1 MTDEKDF
8 DFTRYFELKKQL
20 EEASR
25 LYYKDGVSPMSD
37 QDFDFG
43 LKEMEAL
50 EKKYPELGGENSLT
64 KRVGNDLVNDFA
76 KVSHAVPMLSIANVY
91 SKEEMAEFVRAAEDG
106 LAELDEKR
114 ETRDE
119 RGGVLDE
126 RRETRDERGGVLD
139 DKCVG
144 RESHANS
151 FAHDRDQHLV
161 LEPQRGEST
170 KTRVYSEDSG
180 AAREEKGDV
189 PRASNLEPRAS
200 NLEPRASKWIC
211 EKKID
216 GVSLSIVYENGRL
229 KQAATRGDGAQGD
242 DVTLNA
248 LTIADIPE
256 YFDAKKLKIAPSEIP
271 QGSFEVR
278 GEVYMEREAFERLN
292 ERFILEGKKTFQN
305 CRNTVSGSLK
315 LKSVSECKTR
325 PMRFFAYH
333 IPQSKNK
340 THEENLKQLQRLGF
354 NTNAYWK
361 ADTVE
366 EIMKISEE
374 IGASRDSLPFDID
387 GMVVK
392 LNNLEHQRALG
403 STSKSP
409 RWAIAYKFKA
419 ERAYTPLLSVE
430 FQVGRTG
437 AVTPVANLSPVRL
450 AGTTVKR
457 ATLHNF
463 DEVARLDLHFGD
475 TVGVEKGGE
484 IIPKITDVKKE
495 LRPSGAL
502 PVTAPAVCPV
512 CGEPLTHIDDEVI
525 LRCEN
530 LHCKAQVQCLFEHF
544 VSREAM
550 NIENLGPSLIAS
562 LLETGKIKR
571 IPDLYRLTLDDLLS
585 QERMAQKSAQN
596 VFDAIEAS
604 KERSLEHLLHG
615 LGIRFVGRTSARNL
629 AKHFR
634 TLEKIRTATI
644 GELQNVTDV
653 GERIGQSVYNFFH
666 TEIYTNEVDELIE
679 LGCPTE
685 FKGVVKT
692 LFAGQTAVITGTLPN
707 MDRDEA
713 RKIIEENGGKVSGSV
728 SKKTSWVLA
737 GEAAGSKLT
746 KANELGIPVH
756 DEAWLMS
763 QIAEGDSETDDSAE
777 IPAETATEI
786 DNSKENVALERAS
799 AKPRKDEQ
807 TSLF

>member
-1 MTDEKDF
+1 MRKTCYIKAMTEQKDF

-25 LYYKDGVSPMSD
+25 LYYKEGVSPMSD

-50 EKKYPELGGENSLT
+50 EAKYPELRGQGSLT
-64 KRVGNDLVNDFA
+64 QRVGSDLTNDFA
-76 KVSHAVPMLSIANVY
+76 KVAHAVPMLSIANVY
-91 SKEEMAEFVRAAEDG
+91 SAEEMAEFVRAAEDG
-106 LAELDEKR
+106 IAD
-114 ETRDE
+114 
-119 RGGVLDE
+119 LDE
-126 RRETRDERGGVLD
+126 RRKTKDERGENNP
-139 DKCVG
+139 
-144 RESHANS
+144 ESLS
-151 FAHDRDQHLV
+151 SIV
-161 LEPQRGEST
+161 YQRSDLSS
-170 KTRVYSEDSG
+170 K
-180 AAREEKGDV
+180 
-189 PRASNLEPRAS
+189 
-200 NLEPRASKWIC
+200 KWIC
-211 EKKID
+211 ERKID

-256 YFDAKKLKIAPSEIP
+256 YFDAKKLKIDPSEIP
-271 QGSFEVR
+271 QGTFEVR

-292 ERFILEGKKTFQN
+292 EQFILEGKKIFQN
-305 CRNTVSGSLK
+305 PRNTVSGSLK
-315 LKSVSECKTR
+315 LKSVAECKTR

-333 IPQSKNK
+333 IPQSNNK
-340 THEENLKQLQRLGF
+340 THEENLLQLKRLGF
-354 NTNAYWK
+354 HTNDYWT
-361 ADTVE
+361 ADTTD
-366 EIMKISEE
+366 EIMKISEQ
-374 IGASRDSLPFDID
+374 IGASRDSLPFEID

-392 LNNLEHQRALG
+392 LNDLAMQRALG
-403 STSKSP
+403 TTSKSP

-437 AVTPVANLSPVRL
+437 AVTPVANLAPVRL

-463 DEVARLDLHFGD
+463 DEVSRLDLHYGD

-495 LRPSGAL
+495 LRPAGAS
-502 PVTAPAVCPV
+502 PVVAPEKCPV
-512 CGEPLTHIDDEVI
+512 CGEPLTHVDGEVI

-530 LHCKAQVQCLFEHF
+530 MHCAAQVQCLFEHF

-550 NIENLGPSLIAS
+550 NIENLGPALIAS
-562 LLETGKIKR
+562 LIATGKIKR
-571 IPDLYRLTLDDLLS
+571 IPDLYRLTIEDLES
-585 QERMAQKSAQN
+585 QERMAKKSAKN
-596 VFDAIEAS
+596 VYDAIAAS
-604 KERSLEHLLHG
+604 KERSLENLLHG

-634 TLEKIRTATI
+634 TLEKIRTATV
-644 GELQNVTDV
+644 EDLQNVTDV
-653 GERIGQSVYNFFH
+653 GERIGKSVYDFFH
-666 TEIYTNEVDELIE
+666 TPLYTNEIDELVA

-692 LFAGQTAVITGTLPN
+692 LFQGQTAVITGTLPS

-713 RKIIEENGGKVSGSV
+713 RKLIEENGGKVSSSV

-756 DEAWLMS
+756 DEAWLLA
-763 QIAEGDSETDDSAE
+763 QIAAADSDAGNEK
-777 IPAETATEI
+777 PAALPAS
-786 DNSKENVALERAS
+786 DNSGISGNKAGDANGQL
-799 AKPRKDEQ
+799 
-807 TSLF
+807 SLF

>member
-1 MTDEKDF
+1 MTEQKDF

-25 LYYKDGVSPMSD
+25 LYYKEGVSPMSD

-50 EKKYPELGGENSLT
+50 EAKYPELRGKDSLT
-64 KRVGNDLVNDFA
+64 QRVGSDLTNDFA

-91 SKEEMAEFVRAAEDG
+91 SAEEMAEFVRAAEDG
-106 LAELDEKR
+106 IASLDSAPQDDAGGKKR
-114 ETRDE
+114 AKWMCE
-119 RGGVLDE
+119 R
-126 RRETRDERGGVLD
+126 
-139 DKCVG
+139 
-144 RESHANS
+144 
-151 FAHDRDQHLV
+151 
-161 LEPQRGEST
+161 
-170 KTRVYSEDSG
+170 
-180 AAREEKGDV
+180 
-189 PRASNLEPRAS
+189 
-200 NLEPRASKWIC
+200 
-211 EKKID
+211 KID

-256 YFDAKKLKIAPSEIP
+256 YFDAKKLKIDPSEIP
-271 QGSFEVR
+271 QGTFEVR

-292 ERFILEGKKTFQN
+292 EQFILEGKKIFQN
-305 CRNTVSGSLK
+305 PRNTVSGSLK
-315 LKSVSECKTR
+315 LKSVAECKTR

-333 IPQSKNK
+333 IPQSNNK
-340 THEENLKQLQRLGF
+340 THEENLLQLKKLGF
-354 NTNAYWK
+354 HTNDYWT
-361 ADTVE
+361 ADTTD
-366 EIMKISEE
+366 EIMKISEQ
-374 IGASRDSLPFDID
+374 IGASRDSLPFEID

-392 LNNLEHQRALG
+392 LNDLAMQRALG
-403 STSKSP
+403 TTSKSP

-437 AVTPVANLSPVRL
+437 AVTPVANLAPVRL

-463 DEVARLDLHFGD
+463 DEVSRLDLHYGD

-495 LRPSGAL
+495 LRPAGAS
-502 PVTAPAVCPV
+502 PVIAPEKCPV
-512 CGEPLTHIDDEVI
+512 CGEPLTHVDGEVI

-530 LHCKAQVQCLFEHF
+530 MHCAAQVQCLFEHF

-550 NIENLGPSLIAS
+550 NIENLGPALIAS
-562 LLETGKIKR
+562 LIATGKIKR
-571 IPDLYRLTLDDLLS
+571 IPDLYRLTLEDLES
-585 QERMAQKSAQN
+585 QERMAKKSAKN
-596 VFDAIEAS
+596 VYDAIAAS
-604 KERSLEHLLHG
+604 KERSLENLLHG

-634 TLEKIRTATI
+634 TLEKIRTATV
-644 GELQNVTDV
+644 EDLQNVTDV
-653 GERIGQSVYNFFH
+653 GERIGKSVYDFFH
-666 TEIYTNEVDELIE
+666 TPLYTNEIDELVA

-692 LFAGQTAVITGTLPN
+692 LFQGQTAVITGTLPS

-713 RKIIEENGGKVSGSV
+713 RKLIEENGGKVSGSV

-737 GEAAGSKLT
+737 GDAAGSKLT

-756 DEAWLMS
+756 DEAWLLA
-763 QIAEGDSETDDSAE
+763 QIAAADSDAGNEK
-777 IPAETATEI
+777 PAAFPAS
-786 DNSKENVALERAS
+786 DNSGISGNKAGDANGQL
-799 AKPRKDEQ
+799 
-807 TSLF
+807 SLF

>member
-1 MTDEKDF
+1 MDSQKDI
-8 DFTRYFELKKQL
+8 DRTRYFELKKQL

-50 EKKYPELGGENSLT
+50 EAKYPELRGKGSLT
-64 KRVGNDLVNDFA
+64 QKVGSDLTNDFA
-76 KVSHAVPMLSIANVY
+76 KVAHAVPMLSIANVY
-91 SKEEMAEFVRAAEDG
+91 SEEEMREFVNAAEEG
-106 LAELDEKR
+106 LA
-114 ETRDE
+114 
-119 RGGVLDE
+119 G
-126 RRETRDERGGVLD
+126 
-139 DKCVG
+139 
-144 RESHANS
+144 
-151 FAHDRDQHLV
+151 
-161 LEPQRGEST
+161 LEPSASLASADSAGSSNGSVNYAQNDKSTSKGAES
-170 KTRVYSEDSG
+170 D
-180 AAREEKGDV
+180 
-189 PRASNLEPRAS
+189 RAHTSKRSDLKPH
-200 NLEPRASKWIC
+200 KWIC
-211 EKKID
+211 ERKID
-216 GVSLSIVYENGRL
+216 GVSLSVVYENGRL
-229 KQAATRGDGAQGD
+229 KQAATRGDGFQGD

-256 YFDAKKLKIAPSEIP
+256 YFDAKKLKIDPSEIP
-271 QGSFEVR
+271 QGTFEVR

-292 ERFILEGKKTFQN
+292 EQFILENKKTFQN

-315 LKSVSECKTR
+315 LKSVAECKTR

-333 IPQSKNK
+333 IPQSNNA
-340 THEENLKQLQRLGF
+340 THEENLKQLKRLGF
-354 NTNAYWK
+354 HTNDYWT
-361 ADTVE
+361 ADTVD
-366 EIMKISEE
+366 EIMAISEK

-392 LNNLEHQRALG
+392 LNDLAMQRELG
-403 STSKSP
+403 TTSKSP

-437 AVTPVANLSPVRL
+437 AVTPVANLAPVRL

-484 IIPKITDVKKE
+484 IIPKITDVKRE
-495 LRPSGAL
+495 LRPAGAS
-502 PVTAPAVCPV
+502 PVTAPEKCPV
-512 CGEPLTHIDDEVI
+512 CGEPLTHIDGEVV

-530 LHCKAQVQCLFEHF
+530 MHCQAQVQCLFEHF

-550 NIENLGPSLIAS
+550 NIENLGPALIAS
-562 LLETGKIKR
+562 LLATGKIKR
-571 IPDLYRLTLDDLLS
+571 IPDLYRLTLEDLES
-585 QERMAQKSAQN
+585 QERMAKKSAKNVFEAIQASKQKS
-596 VFDAIEAS
+596 
-604 KERSLEHLLHG
+604 LENLLHG

-634 TLEKIRTATI
+634 TLEKIRTATV
-644 GELQNVTDV
+644 EDLQNVTDV
-653 GERIGQSVYNFFH
+653 GERIGKSVYDFFH
-666 TEIYTNEVDELIE
+666 TPLYTNEIDELVS
-679 LGCPTE
+679 LGLPTE
-685 FKGVVKT
+685 FKGVIKT
-692 LFAGQTAVITGTLPN
+692 LFQGQTAVITGTLPN

-713 RKIIEENGGKVSGSV
+713 RKLIEENGGKVSGSV

-756 DEAWLMS
+756 DEAWLVS
-763 QIAEGDSETDDSAE
+763 QIANADANPDENANDDANNRPRNESGVADGE
-777 IPAETATEI
+777 KSGAT
-786 DNSKENVALERAS
+786 SKEDQL
-799 AKPRKDEQ
+799 
-807 TSLF
+807 SLNL

>member
-1 MTDEKDF
+1 MSEQKDI
-8 DFTRYFELKKQL
+8 DRTRYFELKKQL

-50 EKKYPELGGENSLT
+50 EAKYPELRGKGSLT
-64 KRVGNDLVNDFA
+64 QKVGSDLTNDFA

-91 SKEEMAEFVRAAEDG
+91 SEEEMREFVKAAEEGIASLETSLDPSRIRAQDDEKG
-106 LAELDEKR
+106 RAQGDEKR
-114 ETRDE
+114 AT
-119 RGGVLDE
+119 
-126 RRETRDERGGVLD
+126 
-139 DKCVG
+139 
-144 RESHANS
+144 
-151 FAHDRDQHLV
+151 
-161 LEPQRGEST
+161 
-170 KTRVYSEDSG
+170 
-180 AAREEKGDV
+180 
-189 PRASNLEPRAS
+189 
-200 NLEPRASKWIC
+200 WIC
-211 EKKID
+211 ERKID
-216 GVSLSIVYENGRL
+216 GVSLSVVYENGRL

-256 YFDAKKLKIAPSEIP
+256 YFDAKKLKIDPSEIP
-271 QGSFEVR
+271 QGTFEVR

-292 ERFILEGKKTFQN
+292 EQFILENKKTFQN

-315 LKSVSECKTR
+315 LKSVAECKTR

-333 IPQSKNK
+333 IPQSNNK
-340 THEENLKQLQRLGF
+340 THEENLKQLKRLGF
-354 NTNAYWK
+354 HTNDYWT
-361 ADTVE
+361 ADTVD
-366 EIMKISEE
+366 EIMAISEK

-392 LNNLEHQRALG
+392 LNDLQQQRELG

-437 AVTPVANLSPVRL
+437 AVTPVANLAPVRL

-463 DEVARLDLHFGD
+463 DEVARLDLHYGD

-484 IIPKITDVKKE
+484 IIPKITDVKRE
-495 LRPSGAL
+495 LRPAGAS
-502 PVTAPAVCPV
+502 PVVAPEKCPV
-512 CGEPLTHIDDEVI
+512 CGEPLTHIDGEVI

-530 LHCKAQVQCLFEHF
+530 MHCQAQVQCLFEHF

-550 NIENLGPSLIAS
+550 NIENLGPALIAS
-562 LLETGKIKR
+562 LLATGKIKR
-571 IPDLYRLTLDDLLS
+571 IPDLYRLTLEDLES
-585 QERMAQKSAQN
+585 QERMAKKSAKN
-596 VFDAIEAS
+596 VFDAIQAS
-604 KERSLEHLLHG
+604 KQKSLENLLHG
-615 LGIRFVGRTSARNL
+615 LGIRFVGRTSARNI

-634 TLEKIRTATI
+634 TLEKIRTATVE
-644 GELQNVTDV
+644 ELQNVTDV
-653 GERIGQSVYNFFH
+653 GERIGKSVYEFFH
-666 TEIYTNEVDELIE
+666 TPLYTNEIDELVA
-679 LGCPTE
+679 LGLPTE

-692 LFAGQTAVITGTLPN
+692 LFQGQTAVITGTLPN

-713 RKIIEENGGKVSGSV
+713 RKLIEENGGKVSGSV

-756 DEAWLMS
+756 DEAWLMA
-763 QIAEGDSETDDSAE
+763 QIANADESGDDSDENGAPANE
-777 IPAETATEI
+777 ASHATKPAE
-786 DNSKENVALERAS
+786 DQMSLE
-799 AKPRKDEQ
+799 
-807 TSLF
+807 L

>member
-1 MTDEKDF
+1 MRKTCYIKAMTEQKDF

-25 LYYKDGVSPMSD
+25 LYYKEGVSPMSD

-50 EKKYPELGGENSLT
+50 EAKYPELRGQGSLT
-64 KRVGNDLVNDFA
+64 QRVGSDLTNDFA
-76 KVSHAVPMLSIANVY
+76 KVAHAVPMLSIANVY
-91 SKEEMAEFVRAAEDG
+91 SAEEMAEFVRAAEDG
-106 LAELDEKR
+106 IASLDSAPQDDAGGKKR
-114 ETRDE
+114 
-119 RGGVLDE
+119 
-126 RRETRDERGGVLD
+126 
-139 DKCVG
+139 
-144 RESHANS
+144 A
-151 FAHDRDQHLV
+151 
-161 LEPQRGEST
+161 
-170 KTRVYSEDSG
+170 
-180 AAREEKGDV
+180 
-189 PRASNLEPRAS
+189 
-200 NLEPRASKWIC
+200 KWIC
-211 EKKID
+211 ERKID

-256 YFDAKKLKIAPSEIP
+256 YFDAKKLKIDPSEIP
-271 QGSFEVR
+271 QGTFEVR

-292 ERFILEGKKTFQN
+292 EQFILEGKKIFQN
-305 CRNTVSGSLK
+305 PRNTVSGSLK
-315 LKSVSECKTR
+315 LKSVAECKTR

-333 IPQSKNK
+333 IPQSNNK
-340 THEENLKQLQRLGF
+340 THEENLLQLKRLGF
-354 NTNAYWK
+354 HTNDYWT
-361 ADTVE
+361 ADTTD
-366 EIMKISEE
+366 EIMKISEQ
-374 IGASRDSLPFDID
+374 IGASRDSLPFEID

-392 LNNLEHQRALG
+392 LNDLAMQRALG
-403 STSKSP
+403 TTSKSP

-437 AVTPVANLSPVRL
+437 AVTPVANLAPVRL

-463 DEVARLDLHFGD
+463 DEVSRLDLHYGD

-495 LRPSGAL
+495 LRPAGAS
-502 PVTAPAVCPV
+502 PVVAPEKCPV
-512 CGEPLTHIDDEVI
+512 CGEPLTHVDGEVI

-530 LHCKAQVQCLFEHF
+530 MHCAAQVQCLFEHF

-550 NIENLGPSLIAS
+550 NIENLGPALIAS
-562 LLETGKIKR
+562 LIATGKIKR
-571 IPDLYRLTLDDLLS
+571 IPDLYRLTIEDLES
-585 QERMAQKSAQN
+585 QERMAKKSAKN
-596 VFDAIEAS
+596 VFDAIAAS
-604 KERSLEHLLHG
+604 KERSLENLLHG

-634 TLEKIRTATI
+634 TLEKIRTATV
-644 GELQNVTDV
+644 EDLQNVTDV
-653 GERIGQSVYNFFH
+653 GERIGKSVYDFFH
-666 TEIYTNEVDELIE
+666 TPLYTNEIDELVA

-692 LFAGQTAVITGTLPN
+692 LFQGQTAVITGTLPS

-713 RKIIEENGGKVSGSV
+713 RKLIEENGGKVSGSV

-756 DEAWLMS
+756 DEAWLLA
-763 QIAEGDSETDDSAE
+763 QIAAADSDAGNEGNPAASPAIDSSGISGNKAGDA
-777 IPAETATEI
+777 
-786 DNSKENVALERAS
+786 NGQL
-799 AKPRKDEQ
+799 
-807 TSLF
+807 SLF

>member
-1 MTDEKDF
+1 MDQKDI
-8 DFTRYFELKKQL
+8 DRTRYFELKKQL

-50 EKKYPELGGENSLT
+50 EAKYPELRGKDSLT
-64 KRVGNDLVNDFA
+64 QRVGSDLTNDFA
-76 KVSHAVPMLSIANVY
+76 KVAHAVPMLSIANVY
-91 SKEEMAEFVRAAEDG
+91 SAEEMAEFVKAAEDG
-106 LAELDEKR
+106 IAALDESTEPK
-114 ETRDE
+114 DE
-119 RGGVLDE
+119 R
-126 RRETRDERGGVLD
+126 
-139 DKCVG
+139 
-144 RESHANS
+144 ES
-151 FAHDRDQHLV
+151 
-161 LEPQRGEST
+161 
-170 KTRVYSEDSG
+170 K
-180 AAREEKGDV
+180 
-189 PRASNLEPRAS
+189 
-200 NLEPRASKWIC
+200 KWIC
-211 EKKID
+211 ERKID

-229 KQAATRGDGAQGD
+229 KQAATRGDGVQGD

-256 YFDAKKLKIAPSEIP
+256 TLDAKKLKIDPSEIP
-271 QGSFEVR
+271 QGIFEVR

-292 ERFILEGKKTFQN
+292 EQFILEGKKIFQN
-305 CRNTVSGSLK
+305 PRNTVSGSLK
-315 LKSVSECKTR
+315 LKSVAECKTR

-333 IPQSKNK
+333 IPQSNNK
-340 THEENLKQLQRLGF
+340 THEENLLQLKKLGF
-354 NTNAYWK
+354 HTNDFWK
-361 ADTVE
+361 ADSVD
-366 EIMKISEE
+366 EIMKISED
-374 IGASRDSLPFDID
+374 IGASRDSLPFEID

-392 LNNLEHQRALG
+392 LNDLAMQRALG
-403 STSKSP
+403 TTSKSP

-437 AVTPVANLSPVRL
+437 AVTPVANLAPVRL

-495 LRPSGAL
+495 LRPAGAL
-502 PVTAPAVCPV
+502 PVTAPANCPE
-512 CGEPLTHIDDEVI
+512 CGEPLTHVDGEVI

-530 LHCKAQVQCLFEHF
+530 MHCQAQVQCLFEHF

-550 NIENLGPSLIAS
+550 NIENLGPALIAS
-562 LLETGKIKR
+562 LIATGKIKR
-571 IPDLYRLTLDDLLS
+571 IPDLYRLTVEDLES
-585 QERMAQKSAQN
+585 QERMAKKSAKNVYDAIQKS
-596 VFDAIEAS
+596 
-604 KERSLEHLLHG
+604 KEKSLENLLHG

-634 TLEKIRTATI
+634 TLEAIRTATV
-644 GELQNVTDV
+644 EDLQNVNDV
-653 GERIGQSVYNFFH
+653 GERIGKSVYDFFH
-666 TEIYTNEVDELIE
+666 TERYTSEVDELIA

-692 LFAGQTAVITGTLPN
+692 LFQGQTAVITGTLPT
-707 MDRDEA
+707 MEREEA
-713 RKIIEENGGKVSGSV
+713 RKLIEENGGKVSGSV

-737 GEAAGSKLT
+737 GETAGSKLT

-756 DEAWLMS
+756 DEAWLLE
-763 QIAEGDSETDDSAE
+763 QIANAGESGVEASSE
-777 IPAETATEI
+777 ATEPQEK
-786 DNSKENVALERAS
+786 SAGQS
-799 AKPRKDEQ
+799 AKPKEENGQ
-807 TSLF
+807 LSLF

>member
-1 MTDEKDF
+1 MDSQKDI
-8 DFTRYFELKKQL
+8 DRTRYFELKKQL

-50 EKKYPELGGENSLT
+50 EAKYPELSGKGSLT
-64 KRVGNDLVNDFA
+64 QKVGSDLTNDFA
-76 KVSHAVPMLSIANVY
+76 KVAHAVPMLSIANVY
-91 SKEEMAEFVRAAEDG
+91 SEEEMREFVNAAENALSEIQNVTPHSVAG
-106 LAELDEKR
+106 PVESEKPIPAQGR
-114 ETRDE
+114 
-119 RGGVLDE
+119 
-126 RRETRDERGGVLD
+126 D
-139 DKCVG
+139 DK
-144 RESHANS
+144 RDRAQSH
-151 FAHDRDQHLV
+151 
-161 LEPQRGEST
+161 
-170 KTRVYSEDSG
+170 
-180 AAREEKGDV
+180 
-189 PRASNLEPRAS
+189 
-200 NLEPRASKWIC
+200 KWIC
-211 EKKID
+211 ERKID

-229 KQAATRGDGAQGD
+229 KQAATRGDGSQGD

-256 YFDAKKLKIAPSEIP
+256 YFDAKKLKIDPSEIP
-271 QGSFEVR
+271 QGTFEVR

-292 ERFILEGKKTFQN
+292 EQFILENKKTFQN

-315 LKSVSECKTR
+315 LKSVAECKTR

-333 IPQSKNK
+333 IPQSNNA
-340 THEENLKQLQRLGF
+340 THEENLKQLKRLGF
-354 NTNAYWK
+354 HTNDYWT
-361 ADTVE
+361 ADTVD
-366 EIMKISEE
+366 EIMAISEK

-392 LNNLEHQRALG
+392 LNDLAMQRELG
-403 STSKSP
+403 TTSKSP

-437 AVTPVANLSPVRL
+437 AVTPVANLAPVRL

-484 IIPKITDVKKE
+484 IIPKITDVKRE
-495 LRPSGAL
+495 LRPAGAS
-502 PVTAPAVCPV
+502 PVTAPEKCPV
-512 CGEPLTHIDDEVI
+512 CGEPLTHIDGEVV

-530 LHCKAQVQCLFEHF
+530 MHCQAQVQCLFEHF

-550 NIENLGPSLIAS
+550 NIENLGPALIAS
-562 LLETGKIKR
+562 LLATGKIKR
-571 IPDLYRLTLDDLLS
+571 IPDLYRLTLEDLES
-585 QERMAQKSAQN
+585 QERMAKKSAKNVFEAIQASKQKS
-596 VFDAIEAS
+596 
-604 KERSLEHLLHG
+604 LENLLHG

-634 TLEKIRTATI
+634 TLEKIRTATV
-644 GELQNVTDV
+644 EDLQNVTDV
-653 GERIGQSVYNFFH
+653 GERIGKSVYDFFH
-666 TEIYTNEVDELIE
+666 TPLYTNEIDELVS
-679 LGCPTE
+679 LGLPTE

-692 LFAGQTAVITGTLPN
+692 LFQGQTAVITGTLPN

-713 RKIIEENGGKVSGSV
+713 RKLIEENGGKVSGSV

-756 DEAWLMS
+756 DEAWLVS
-763 QIAEGDSETDDSAE
+763 QIANADANPDENANDDANSRPRNESGVTDGE
-777 IPAETATEI
+777 KPGAT
-786 DNSKENVALERAS
+786 SKEDQL
-799 AKPRKDEQ
+799 
-807 TSLF
+807 SLSL

>member
-1 MTDEKDF
+1 MDQKEIDL
-8 DFTRYFELKKQL
+8 TRYFELKKQL

-25 LYYKDGVSPMSD
+25 LYYKDGYSPMSD

-43 LKEMEAL
+43 LKEMETL
-50 EKKYPELGGENSLT
+50 EAKYPELRGQGSLT
-64 KRVGNDLVNDFA
+64 QRVGSDLTNDFA
-76 KVSHAVPMLSIANVY
+76 KVAHAVPMLSIANVY
-91 SKEEMAEFVRAAEDG
+91 SAEEMAEFVRAAEEG
-106 LAELDEKR
+106 I
-114 ETRDE
+114 
-119 RGGVLDE
+119 
-126 RRETRDERGGVLD
+126 
-139 DKCVG
+139 
-144 RESHANS
+144 AN
-151 FAHDRDQHLV
+151 L
-161 LEPQRGEST
+161 G
-170 KTRVYSEDSG
+170 DSNRTTSG
-180 AAREEKGDV
+180 H
-189 PRASNLEPRAS
+189 
-200 NLEPRASKWIC
+200 KWIC
-211 EKKID
+211 ERKID

-256 YFDAKKLKIAPSEIP
+256 ILDAKKLKIDPSEIP
-271 QGSFEVR
+271 QGTFEVR

-292 ERFILEGKKTFQN
+292 EQFILEGKKIFQN
-305 CRNTVSGSLK
+305 PRNTVSGSLK
-315 LKSVSECKTR
+315 LKSVAECKTR

-333 IPQSKNK
+333 IPQSGNA
-340 THEENLKQLQRLGF
+340 THEENLQQLKKLGF
-354 NTNAYWK
+354 HTNDFWK
-361 ADTVE
+361 ADTVD
-366 EIMKISEE
+366 EIMKISEQ
-374 IGASRDSLPFDID
+374 IGASRDSLPFEID

-392 LNNLEHQRALG
+392 LNDLSMQRALG
-403 STSKSP
+403 TTSKSP

-437 AVTPVANLSPVRL
+437 AVTPVANLAPVRL

-495 LRPSGAL
+495 LRPVGAL
-502 PVTAPAVCPV
+502 PVTAPTNCPE
-512 CGEPLTHIDDEVI
+512 CGEPLTHVDGEVV

-530 LHCKAQVQCLFEHF
+530 MHCQAQVQCLFEHF

-550 NIENLGPSLIAS
+550 NIENLGPALIAS
-562 LLETGKIKR
+562 LIATGKIKR
-571 IPDLYRLTLDDLLS
+571 IPDLYRLTIEDLES
-585 QERMAQKSAQN
+585 QERMAKKSAKN
-596 VFDAIEAS
+596 VYDAIAAS
-604 KERSLEHLLHG
+604 KERSLENLLHG

-634 TLEKIRTATI
+634 TLEKIRTATV
-644 GELQNVTDV
+644 EDLQNVNDV
-653 GERIGQSVYNFFH
+653 GERIGKSVYDFFH
-666 TEIYTNEVDELIE
+666 TERYTQEIDELIE

-692 LFAGQTAVITGTLPN
+692 LFQGQTAVITGTLPN
-707 MDRDEA
+707 MEREEA
-713 RKIIEENGGKVSGSV
+713 RKLIEENGGKVSGSV

-756 DEAWLMS
+756 DEAWLME
-763 QIAEGDSETDDSAE
+763 QIANAGESEKE
-777 IPAETATEI
+777 IPASAGMTAT
-786 DNSKENVALERAS
+786 DAGATSKEATAPKNADAS
-799 AKPRKDEQ
+799 GQ
-807 TSLF
+807 LSLF

>member
-1 MTDEKDF
+1 MSDSKEF
-8 DFTRYFELKKQL
+8 DRTRYFELKKQL

-25 LYYKDGVSPMSD
+25 LYYKDGISPMSD

-50 EKKYPELGGENSLT
+50 EKKYPELGGSNSLT
-64 KRVGNDLVNDFA
+64 RNVGSDLTNDFA
-76 KVSHAVPMLSIANVY
+76 KITHAVPMLSISNVY
-91 SKEEMAEFVRAAEDG
+91 SAEEMQEFVDAAEKG
-106 LAELDEKR
+106 LEEIMPD
-114 ETRDE
+114 T
-119 RGGVLDE
+119 
-126 RRETRDERGGVLD
+126 
-139 DKCVG
+139 
-144 RESHANS
+144 S
-151 FAHDRDQHLV
+151 FPKDVEGNA
-161 LEPQRGEST
+161 
-170 KTRVYSEDSG
+170 
-180 AAREEKGDV
+180 AAR
-189 PRASNLEPRAS
+189 
-200 NLEPRASKWIC
+200 WIC
-211 EKKID
+211 ERKID

-229 KQAATRGDGAQGD
+229 KQAVTRGDGAQGD

-248 LTIADIPE
+248 LTIKDIPE
-256 YFDAKKLKIAPSEIP
+256 YFDAKKLKLDPSQIP
-271 QGSFEVR
+271 QGTFEVR

-292 ERFILEGKKTFQN
+292 EQFILEGKKIFQN

-315 LKSVSECKTR
+315 LKSVNECKTR

-333 IPQSKNK
+333 IPQSNNT
-340 THEENLKQLQRLGF
+340 THQQNLEQLKKLGF
-354 NTNAYWK
+354 NTNEFWTAN
-361 ADTVE
+361 TVD
-366 EIMKISEE
+366 EIMKISEN
-374 IGASRDSLPFDID
+374 IGGNRDNLPFDID

-392 LNNLEHQRALG
+392 LNNLEQQRALG

-437 AVTPVANLSPVRL
+437 AVTPVANLAPVRL

-495 LRPSGAL
+495 LRPAGAV
-502 PVTAPAVCPV
+502 PVTAPECCPE
-512 CGEPLTHIDDEVI
+512 CGTPLTHVDGEVI

-562 LLETGKIKR
+562 LIATSKVKR
-571 IPDLYRLTLDDLLS
+571 IPDLYRLTQEDLES
-585 QERMAQKSAQN
+585 QERMAKKSAKN
-596 VFDAIEAS
+596 VFDAIQAS
-604 KERSLEHLLHG
+604 KERSLENLLHG
-615 LGIRFVGRTSARNL
+615 LGIRFVGRTSARNM

-634 TLEKIRTATI
+634 TLEAIRTAPI
-644 GELQNVTDV
+644 EELLKVQDAGLVIAN
-653 GERIGQSVYNFFH
+653 SVYDFFH
-666 TEIYTNEVDELIE
+666 TEMYTKEIDELVE

-685 FKGVVKT
+685 FKGIVKT
-692 LFAGQTAVITGTLPN
+692 LFAGQTAVITGTLPS

-713 RKIIEENGGKVSGSV
+713 RKLIEENGGKVSGSV

-746 KANELGIPVH
+746 KANELGVPVH
-756 DEAWLMS
+756 DEAWLLQ
-763 QIAEGDSETDDSAE
+763 QIAESS
-777 IPAETATEI
+777 
-786 DNSKENVALERAS
+786 DNQEEPQPLNQVQQSSKEPVPQNPQQPVQQEL
-799 AKPRKDEQ
+799 P
-807 TSLF
+807 L

>member
-1 MTDEKDF
+1 MSEQKDI
-8 DFTRYFELKKQL
+8 DRTRYFELKKQL

-50 EKKYPELGGENSLT
+50 EAKYPELRGKGSLT
-64 KRVGNDLVNDFA
+64 QKVGSDLTNDFA

-91 SKEEMAEFVRAAEDG
+91 SEEEMREFVKAAEEGIASLETSLDPSRIRAQDDEKG
-106 LAELDEKR
+106 RAQDDEKGHAQGDEKR
-114 ETRDE
+114 AT
-119 RGGVLDE
+119 
-126 RRETRDERGGVLD
+126 
-139 DKCVG
+139 
-144 RESHANS
+144 
-151 FAHDRDQHLV
+151 
-161 LEPQRGEST
+161 
-170 KTRVYSEDSG
+170 
-180 AAREEKGDV
+180 
-189 PRASNLEPRAS
+189 
-200 NLEPRASKWIC
+200 WIC
-211 EKKID
+211 ERKID
-216 GVSLSIVYENGRL
+216 GVSLSVVYENGRL

-242 DVTLNA
+242 DVTNNA

-256 YFDAKKLKIAPSEIP
+256 YFDAKKLKIDPSEIP
-271 QGSFEVR
+271 QGTFEVR

-292 ERFILEGKKTFQN
+292 EQFILENKKTFQN

-315 LKSVSECKTR
+315 LKSVAECKTR

-333 IPQSKNK
+333 IPQSNNK
-340 THEENLKQLQRLGF
+340 THEENLKQLKRLGF
-354 NTNAYWK
+354 HTNDYWT
-361 ADTVE
+361 ADTVD
-366 EIMKISEE
+366 EIMAISEK

-392 LNNLEHQRALG
+392 LNDLQQQRELG

-437 AVTPVANLSPVRL
+437 AVTPVANLAPVRL

-463 DEVARLDLHFGD
+463 DEVARLDLHYGD

-484 IIPKITDVKKE
+484 IIPKITDVKRE
-495 LRPSGAL
+495 LRPAGAS
-502 PVTAPAVCPV
+502 PVVAPEKCPV
-512 CGEPLTHIDDEVI
+512 CGEPLTHIDGEVI

-550 NIENLGPSLIAS
+550 NIENLGPALIAS
-562 LLETGKIKR
+562 LLATGKIKR
-571 IPDLYRLTLDDLLS
+571 IPDLYRLTLEDLES
-585 QERMAQKSAQN
+585 QERMAKKSAKN
-596 VFDAIEAS
+596 VFDAIAAS
-604 KERSLEHLLHG
+604 KQRSLENLLHG
-615 LGIRFVGRTSARNL
+615 LGIRFVGRTSARNI

-634 TLEKIRTATI
+634 TLEKIRTATVE
-644 GELQNVTDV
+644 ELQNVTDV
-653 GERIGQSVYNFFH
+653 GERIGKSVYEFFH
-666 TEIYTNEVDELIE
+666 TPLYTNEIDELVA
-679 LGCPTE
+679 LGLPTE

-692 LFAGQTAVITGTLPN
+692 LFQGQTAVITGTLPN

-713 RKIIEENGGKVSGSV
+713 RKLIEENGGKVSGSV

-756 DEAWLMS
+756 DEAWLMA
-763 QIAEGDSETDDSAE
+763 QIANSDESGDDSDENDAPANE
-777 IPAETATEI
+777 ASSATKPAE
-786 DNSKENVALERAS
+786 DQMSLE
-799 AKPRKDEQ
+799 
-807 TSLF
+807 L

>member
-1 MTDEKDF
+1 MSDSKEF
-8 DFTRYFELKKQL
+8 DRTRYFELKKQL

-25 LYYKDGVSPMSD
+25 LYYKEGVSPMSD

-50 EKKYPELGGENSLT
+50 EKKYPDLGGSSSLT
-64 KRVGNDLVNDFA
+64 RNVGSDLTNDFA
-76 KVSHAVPMLSIANVY
+76 KVTHAVPMLSISNVY
-91 SKEEMAEFVRAAEDG
+91 SAEEMQEFIRAAEEG
-106 LAELDEKR
+106 IAEISEALSQ
-114 ETRDE
+114 
-119 RGGVLDE
+119 
-126 RRETRDERGGVLD
+126 
-139 DKCVG
+139 
-144 RESHANS
+144 ESGASNI
-151 FAHDRDQHLV
+151 
-161 LEPQRGEST
+161 EPQ
-170 KTRVYSEDSG
+170 
-180 AAREEKGDV
+180 
-189 PRASNLEPRAS
+189 
-200 NLEPRASKWIC
+200 ASKWIC
-211 EKKID
+211 ERKID

-229 KQAATRGDGAQGD
+229 KQAVTRGDGAQGD

-248 LTIADIPE
+248 LTIPDIPE
-256 YFDAKKLKIAPSEIP
+256 YFDAKKLKIDPSEIP
-271 QGSFEVR
+271 QGTFEVR

-292 ERFILEGKKTFQN
+292 EQLILEGKKIFQN

-315 LKSVSECKTR
+315 LKSVNECKTR

-333 IPQSKNK
+333 IPQSSNQ
-340 THEENLKQLQRLGF
+340 THQQNLDQLRKLGF
-354 NTNAYWK
+354 NTNQFWT
-361 ADTVE
+361 ADSAD

-374 IGASRDSLPFDID
+374 IGAGRDNLPYDID

-392 LNNLEHQRALG
+392 LNNLSQQRALG
-403 STSKSP
+403 TTSKSP

-437 AVTPVANLSPVRL
+437 AVTPVANLAPVRL

-495 LRPSGAL
+495 LRPEGAV
-502 PVTAPAVCPV
+502 PVRAPETCPE
-512 CGEPLTHIDDEVI
+512 CGTPLTHVDGEVI

-550 NIENLGPSLIAS
+550 NIENLGPSLLAS
-562 LLETGKIKR
+562 LIATGKIKR
-571 IPDLYRLTLDDLLS
+571 IPDLYHLTMEDLES
-585 QERMAQKSAQN
+585 QERMAKKSAKN
-596 VFDAIEAS
+596 VFDAIQAS
-604 KERSLEHLLHG
+604 KERSLENLLHG

-634 TLEKIRTATI
+634 TLEAIRTATP
-644 GELQNVTDV
+644 EQLQGVTDV
-653 GERIGQSVYNFFH
+653 GERIGYSVYDFFH
-666 TEIYTNEVDELIE
+666 TEMYTAEVDELIAQ
-679 LGCPTE
+679 GCPTE

-692 LFAGQTAVITGTLPN
+692 LFAGQTAVITGTLPT

-713 RKIIEENGGKVSGSV
+713 RKLIEENGGKVSGSV

-756 DEAWLMS
+756 DEAWLLQ
-763 QIAEGDSETDDSAE
+763 QIAENAEGSDSSGENSL
-777 IPAETATEI
+777 PQKTEQKL
-786 DNSKENVALERAS
+786 ST
-799 AKPRKDEQ
+799 EQ
-807 TSLF
+807 PEQLSLQL

>member
-1 MTDEKDF
+1 MDQKDI
-8 DFTRYFELKKQL
+8 DRTRYFELKKQL

-25 LYYKDGVSPMSD
+25 LYYKEGVSPMSD

-50 EKKYPELGGENSLT
+50 EAKYPELRGNASLT
-64 KRVGNDLVNDFA
+64 QRVGSDLTNDFA
-76 KVSHAVPMLSIANVY
+76 KVAHAVPMLSIANVY
-91 SKEEMAEFVRAAEDG
+91 SAEEMAEFVKAAEEGMDSLG
-106 LAELDEKR
+106 
-114 ETRDE
+114 
-119 RGGVLDE
+119 
-126 RRETRDERGGVLD
+126 D
-139 DKCVG
+139 DK
-144 RESHANS
+144 RTTS
-151 FAHDRDQHLV
+151 AH
-161 LEPQRGEST
+161 
-170 KTRVYSEDSG
+170 
-180 AAREEKGDV
+180 
-189 PRASNLEPRAS
+189 
-200 NLEPRASKWIC
+200 KWIC
-211 EKKID
+211 ERKID

-256 YFDAKKLKIAPSEIP
+256 TLDAKKLKIDPSEIP
-271 QGSFEVR
+271 QGTFEVR

-292 ERFILEGKKTFQN
+292 EQFILEGKKIFQN
-305 CRNTVSGSLK
+305 PRNTVSGSLK
-315 LKSVSECKTR
+315 LKSVAECKTR

-333 IPQSKNK
+333 IPQSNNK
-340 THEENLKQLQRLGF
+340 THEENLQQLNKLGF
-354 NTNAYWK
+354 HTNDYWTADNT
-361 ADTVE
+361 E
-366 EIMKISEE
+366 EIMKISEQ
-374 IGASRDSLPFDID
+374 IGASRDSLPFEID

-392 LNNLEHQRALG
+392 LNDLAMQRALG
-403 STSKSP
+403 TTSKSP

-437 AVTPVANLSPVRL
+437 AVTPVANLAPVRL

-495 LRPSGAL
+495 LRPVGAE
-502 PVTAPAVCPV
+502 PVKAPEKCPE
-512 CGEPLTHIDDEVI
+512 CGEPLTHVDGEVI

-550 NIENLGPSLIAS
+550 NIENLGPALIAS
-562 LLETGKIKR
+562 LIATGKIKR
-571 IPDLYRLTLDDLLS
+571 IPDLYRLTLEDLES
-585 QERMAQKSAQN
+585 QERMAKKSAKN
-596 VFDAIEAS
+596 VFDAIAAS
-604 KERSLEHLLHG
+604 KERSLENLLHG

-634 TLEKIRTATI
+634 TLDKIRAATV
-644 GELQNVTDV
+644 EDLQNVNDV
-653 GERIGQSVYNFFH
+653 GERIGKSVYDFFH
-666 TEIYTNEVDELIE
+666 TELYRNEVEELIA
-679 LGCPTE
+679 LGLPTE

-692 LFAGQTAVITGTLPN
+692 LFQGQTAVITGTLPT
-707 MDRDEA
+707 MEREEA
-713 RKIIEENGGKVSGSV
+713 RKLIEENGGKVSGSV

-756 DEAWLMS
+756 DEAWLLE
-763 QIAEGDSETDDSAE
+763 QIANSDRGEDSGESAGPDTTE
-777 IPAETATEI
+777 NDGSKKPAA
-786 DNSKENVALERAS
+786 DANGQL
-799 AKPRKDEQ
+799 
-807 TSLF
+807 SLF

>member
-1 MTDEKDF
+1 MDQKELDR
-8 DFTRYFELKKQL
+8 TRYFELKKQL

-25 LYYKDGVSPMSD
+25 LYYKDGFSPMSD

-50 EKKYPELGGENSLT
+50 EAKYPELRGKGSLT
-64 KRVGNDLVNDFA
+64 QRVGSDLTNDFA
-76 KVSHAVPMLSIANVY
+76 KVAHTVPMLSIANVY
-91 SKEEMAEFVRAAEDG
+91 SEEEMREFVRAAEDG
-106 LAELDEKR
+106 I
-114 ETRDE
+114 ETI
-119 RGGVLDE
+119 DE
-126 RRETRDERGGVLD
+126 RRETKDERSSVDSIASGS
-139 DKCVG
+139 
-144 RESHANS
+144 RMTNNESVTQEEPWSVTIGTDRVHKANS
-151 FAHDRDQHLV
+151 AHTSHIKATEGCDLTPH
-161 LEPQRGEST
+161 
-170 KTRVYSEDSG
+170 
-180 AAREEKGDV
+180 
-189 PRASNLEPRAS
+189 
-200 NLEPRASKWIC
+200 KWIC
-211 EKKID
+211 ERKID
-216 GVSLSIVYENGRL
+216 GVSLSLVYENGRL

-256 YFDAKKLKIAPSEIP
+256 YFDAKKLKIDQSEIP
-271 QGSFEVR
+271 QGTFEVR

-292 ERFILEGKKTFQN
+292 EQFILENKKTFQN

-315 LKSVSECKTR
+315 LKSVAECKTR

-333 IPQSKNK
+333 IPQSNNAS
-340 THEENLKQLQRLGF
+340 HEENLKQLKRLGF
-354 NTNAYWK
+354 HTNDYWTANTV
-361 ADTVE
+361 D

-392 LNNLEHQRALG
+392 LNDLAMQRELG

-437 AVTPVANLSPVRL
+437 AVTPVANLAPVRL

-463 DEVARLDLHFGD
+463 DEVARLDLHYGD

-484 IIPKITDVKKE
+484 IIPKITDIKRE
-495 LRPSGAL
+495 LRPAGAK
-502 PVTAPAVCPV
+502 PVTAPDKCPE
-512 CGEPLTHIDDEVI
+512 CGEPLTHIDGEVI

-530 LHCKAQVQCLFEHF
+530 MHCQAQVQCLFEHF

-550 NIENLGPSLIAS
+550 NIENLGPALIAS
-562 LLETGKIKR
+562 LLATGKIKR
-571 IPDLYRLTLDDLLS
+571 IPDLYRLTLEDLES
-585 QERMAQKSAQN
+585 QERMAKKSAKN
-596 VFDAIEAS
+596 VFDAIQAS
-604 KERSLEHLLHG
+604 KQKSLENLLHG
-615 LGIRFVGRTSARNL
+615 LGIRFVGRTSARNI

-634 TLEKIRTATI
+634 TLEKIRTATVE
-644 GELQNVTDV
+644 ELQNVTDV
-653 GERIGQSVYNFFH
+653 GERIGKSVYEFFH
-666 TEIYTNEVDELIE
+666 TQLYTNEIDELVA
-679 LGCPTE
+679 LGLPTE

-692 LFAGQTAVITGTLPN
+692 LFQGQTAVITGTLPN

-713 RKIIEENGGKVSGSV
+713 RKLIEENGGKVSGSV

-756 DEAWLMS
+756 DEAWLMA
-763 QIAEGDSETDDSAE
+763 QIANADANTDDSAE
-777 IPAETATEI
+777 KSTDTQAPAA
-786 DNSKENVALERAS
+786 KEDQL
-799 AKPRKDEQ
+799 
-807 TSLF
+807 SLNI

>member
-1 MTDEKDF
+1 MDQKDF
-8 DFTRYFELKKQL
+8 DLTRYFELKKQL

-25 LYYKDGVSPMSD
+25 LYYKDGFSPMSD

-50 EKKYPELGGENSLT
+50 EAKYPELRGKDSLT
-64 KRVGNDLVNDFA
+64 QRVGSDLTNDFA

-91 SKEEMAEFVRAAEDG
+91 SAEEMAEFVRAAEEGIADVSMDSIASLQNDTG
-106 LAELDEKR
+106 DKM
-114 ETRDE
+114 
-119 RGGVLDE
+119 RGP
-126 RRETRDERGGVLD
+126 
-139 DKCVG
+139 
-144 RESHANS
+144 SH
-151 FAHDRDQHLV
+151 
-161 LEPQRGEST
+161 
-170 KTRVYSEDSG
+170 
-180 AAREEKGDV
+180 
-189 PRASNLEPRAS
+189 
-200 NLEPRASKWIC
+200 KWIC
-211 EKKID
+211 ERKID

-256 YFDAKKLKIAPSEIP
+256 YFDAKKLKIDPSEIP
-271 QGSFEVR
+271 QGTFEVR

-292 ERFILEGKKTFQN
+292 EQFILEGKKIFQN
-305 CRNTVSGSLK
+305 PRNTVSGSLK
-315 LKSVSECKTR
+315 LKSVAECKTR

-333 IPQSKNK
+333 IPQSNNK
-340 THEENLKQLQRLGF
+340 THEENLQQLKKLGF
-354 NTNAYWK
+354 NTNDYWT
-361 ADTVE
+361 ADNTE
-366 EIMKISEE
+366 EIMKISEQ
-374 IGASRDSLPFDID
+374 IGASRDSLPFEID

-392 LNNLEHQRALG
+392 LNDLAMQRALG
-403 STSKSP
+403 TTSKSP

-419 ERAYTPLLSVE
+419 DRAYTPLLSVE
-430 FQVGRTG
+430 FQFGRTG
-437 AVTPVANLSPVRL
+437 AVTPVANLAPVRL

-495 LRPSGAL
+495 LRPEGAV
-502 PVTAPAVCPV
+502 PVTAPDKCPV
-512 CGEPLTHIDDEVI
+512 CGEPLTHVDGEVI

-530 LHCKAQVQCLFEHF
+530 MHCAAQVQCLFEHF

-550 NIENLGPSLIAS
+550 NIENLGPALIAS
-562 LLETGKIKR
+562 LIATGKIKR
-571 IPDLYRLTLDDLLS
+571 IPDLYRLTIEDLES
-585 QERMAQKSAQN
+585 QERMAKKSAKN
-596 VFDAIEAS
+596 VYDAIQKS
-604 KERSLEHLLHG
+604 KERSLENLLHG

-634 TLEKIRTATI
+634 TLEKIRTSTV
-644 GELQNVTDV
+644 EDLQNVTDV
-653 GERIGQSVYNFFH
+653 GERIGKSVYDFFH
-666 TEIYTNEVDELIE
+666 TPLYTNEIDELVA

-692 LFAGQTAVITGTLPN
+692 LFQGQTAVITGTLPT
-707 MDRDEA
+707 MEREEA
-713 RKIIEENGGKVSGSV
+713 RKLIEENGGKVSGSV

-756 DEAWLMS
+756 DEAWLLE
-763 QIAEGDSETDDSAE
+763 QIATADSGDISSDENDGSEK
-777 IPAETATEI
+777 PA
-786 DNSKENVALERAS
+786 AS
-799 AKPRKDEQ
+799 PANDKKAAGDTPAADANGQ
-807 TSLF
+807 LSLF

>member
-1 MTDEKDF
+1 MTEQKDF
-8 DFTRYFELKKQL
+8 DYTRYFELKKQL

-25 LYYKDGVSPMSD
+25 LYYKEGVSPMSD

-50 EKKYPELGGENSLT
+50 EAKYPELRGQGSLT
-64 KRVGNDLVNDFA
+64 QRVGSDLTNDFA
-76 KVSHAVPMLSIANVY
+76 KVAHAVPMLSIANVY
-91 SKEEMAEFVRAAEDG
+91 SAEEMAEFVRAAEDG
-106 LAELDEKR
+106 IAGLDPSTSLRSAQDDTGNKKR
-114 ETRDE
+114 
-119 RGGVLDE
+119 GP
-126 RRETRDERGGVLD
+126 
-139 DKCVG
+139 
-144 RESHANS
+144 SH
-151 FAHDRDQHLV
+151 
-161 LEPQRGEST
+161 
-170 KTRVYSEDSG
+170 
-180 AAREEKGDV
+180 
-189 PRASNLEPRAS
+189 
-200 NLEPRASKWIC
+200 KWIC
-211 EKKID
+211 ERKID

-256 YFDAKKLKIAPSEIP
+256 YFDAKKLKIDPSEIP
-271 QGSFEVR
+271 QGTFEVR

-292 ERFILEGKKTFQN
+292 EQFILEGKKIFQN
-305 CRNTVSGSLK
+305 PRNTVSGSLK
-315 LKSVSECKTR
+315 LKSVAECKTR

-333 IPQSKNK
+333 IPQSNNK
-340 THEENLKQLQRLGF
+340 THEENLLQLKRLGF
-354 NTNAYWK
+354 HTNDYWT
-361 ADTVE
+361 ADTTD
-366 EIMKISEE
+366 EIMKISEQ
-374 IGASRDSLPFDID
+374 IGASRDSLPFEID

-392 LNNLEHQRALG
+392 LNDLAMQRALG
-403 STSKSP
+403 TTSKSP

-437 AVTPVANLSPVRL
+437 AVTPVANLAPVRL

-463 DEVARLDLHFGD
+463 DEVSRLDLHYGD

-495 LRPSGAL
+495 LRPAGAV
-502 PVTAPAVCPV
+502 PVTAPEKCPV
-512 CGEPLTHIDDEVI
+512 CGEPLTHVDGEVI

-530 LHCKAQVQCLFEHF
+530 MHCAAQVQCLFEHF

-550 NIENLGPSLIAS
+550 NIENLGPALIAS
-562 LLETGKIKR
+562 LIATGKIKR
-571 IPDLYRLTLDDLLS
+571 IPDLYRLTIEDLES
-585 QERMAQKSAQN
+585 QERMAKKSAKN
-596 VFDAIEAS
+596 VYDAIAAS
-604 KERSLEHLLHG
+604 KERSLENLLHG

-634 TLEKIRTATI
+634 TLEKIRTATV
-644 GELQNVTDV
+644 EDLQNVTDV
-653 GERIGQSVYNFFH
+653 GERIGKSVYDFFH
-666 TEIYTNEVDELIE
+666 TPLYTNEIDELVA

-692 LFAGQTAVITGTLPN
+692 LFQGQTAVITGTLPS

-713 RKIIEENGGKVSGSV
+713 RKLIEENGGKVSGSV

-737 GEAAGSKLT
+737 GDAAGSKLT

-756 DEAWLMS
+756 DEAWLLA
-763 QIAEGDSETDDSAE
+763 QIAAADSDAGNEGNPAASPAIDSSGISGNKAGDA
-777 IPAETATEI
+777 
-786 DNSKENVALERAS
+786 NGQL
-799 AKPRKDEQ
+799 
-807 TSLF
+807 SLF

>member
-1 MTDEKDF
+1 MTDKKDF

-25 LYYKDGVSPMSD
+25 LYYKDGISPMSD

-50 EKKYPELGGENSLT
+50 EKKYPELGGANSLT
-64 KRVGNDLVNDFA
+64 KSVGSDLTNDFA

-91 SKEEMAEFVRAAEDG
+91 STEEMAEFVRAAEDG
-106 LAELDEKR
+106 LMEIEEVSSKQWLVNR
-114 ETRDE
+114 END
-119 RGGVLDE
+119 
-126 RRETRDERGGVLD
+126 
-139 DKCVG
+139 
-144 RESHANS
+144 
-151 FAHDRDQHLV
+151 
-161 LEPQRGEST
+161 
-170 KTRVYSEDSG
+170 G
-180 AAREEKGDV
+180 ASREEKSDV
-189 PRASNLEPRAS
+189 SRASNLEPHAS
-200 NLEPRASKWIC
+200 NLEPSASKWIC

-256 YFDAKKLKIAPSEIP
+256 YFDAKKLKIDPSEIP
-271 QGSFEVR
+271 QGTFEVR

-292 ERFILEGKKTFQN
+292 ERFILEGKKIFQN

-333 IPQSKNK
+333 IPQSQNK
-340 THEENLKQLQRLGF
+340 THEENLLQLKRLGF
-354 NTNAYWK
+354 NTNEYWK

-437 AVTPVANLSPVRL
+437 AVTPVANLAPVRL

-484 IIPKITDVKKE
+484 IIPKITDVKSE
-495 LRPSGAL
+495 LRPAGAL

-571 IPDLYRLTLDDLLS
+571 IPDLYRLTMEDLLS
-585 QERMAQKSAQN
+585 QERMAQKSAKN

-644 GELQNVTDV
+644 EELQNVTDV
-653 GERIGQSVYNFFH
+653 GERIGKSVYDFFH
-666 TEIYTNEVDELIE
+666 TEMYTNEVDELIE
-679 LGCPTE
+679 LGLPTE

-692 LFAGQTAVITGTLPN
+692 LFQGQTAVITGTLPN

-713 RKIIEENGGKVSGSV
+713 RKIIEENGGKVAGSV

-756 DEAWLMS
+756 DEAWLLAQVS
-763 QIAEGDSETDDSAE
+763 AADAEVAADTEAAANASDAE
-777 IPAETATEI
+777 VAAPQNTHPTK
-786 DNSKENVALERAS
+786 KEESDQL
-799 AKPRKDEQ
+799 
-807 TSLF
+807 SLF

>member
-1 MTDEKDF
+1 MSEQKDI
-8 DFTRYFELKKQL
+8 DRTRYFELKKQL

-50 EKKYPELGGENSLT
+50 EAKYPELRGKGSLT
-64 KRVGNDLVNDFA
+64 QKVGSDLTNDFA
-76 KVSHAVPMLSIANVY
+76 KVAHAVPMLSIANVY
-91 SKEEMAEFVRAAEDG
+91 SEEEMREFVKAAEEG
-106 LAELDEKR
+106 IAALQSEREIPGHPRQARTGAENDEKR
-114 ETRDE
+114 AT
-119 RGGVLDE
+119 
-126 RRETRDERGGVLD
+126 
-139 DKCVG
+139 
-144 RESHANS
+144 
-151 FAHDRDQHLV
+151 
-161 LEPQRGEST
+161 
-170 KTRVYSEDSG
+170 
-180 AAREEKGDV
+180 
-189 PRASNLEPRAS
+189 
-200 NLEPRASKWIC
+200 WIC
-211 EKKID
+211 ERKID
-216 GVSLSIVYENGRL
+216 GVSLSVIYENGRL

-256 YFDAKKLKIAPSEIP
+256 YFDAKKLKIDPSEIP
-271 QGSFEVR
+271 QGTFEVR

-292 ERFILEGKKTFQN
+292 EQFILENKKTFQN

-315 LKSVSECKTR
+315 LKSVAECKTR

-333 IPQSKNK
+333 IPQSNNK
-340 THEENLKQLQRLGF
+340 THEENLKQLKRLGF
-354 NTNAYWK
+354 HTNDYWT
-361 ADTVE
+361 ADTVD
-366 EIMKISEE
+366 EIMAISEK

-392 LNNLEHQRALG
+392 LNDLQQQRELG

-437 AVTPVANLSPVRL
+437 AVTPVANLAPVRL

-463 DEVARLDLHFGD
+463 DEVARLDLHYGD

-484 IIPKITDVKKE
+484 IIPKITDVKRE
-495 LRPSGAL
+495 LRPAGAS
-502 PVTAPAVCPV
+502 PVVAPEKCPV
-512 CGEPLTHIDDEVI
+512 CGEQLTHIDGEVI

-530 LHCKAQVQCLFEHF
+530 MHCQAQVQCLFEHF

-550 NIENLGPSLIAS
+550 NIDNLGPALIAS
-562 LLETGKIKR
+562 LLATGKIKR
-571 IPDLYRLTLDDLLS
+571 IPDLYRLTLEDLES
-585 QERMAQKSAQN
+585 QERMAKKSAKN
-596 VFDAIEAS
+596 VFDAIQAS
-604 KERSLEHLLHG
+604 KQRSLENLLHG
-615 LGIRFVGRTSARNL
+615 LGIRFVGRTSARNI

-634 TLEKIRTATI
+634 TLEKIRTATVE
-644 GELQNVTDV
+644 ELQNVTDV
-653 GERIGQSVYNFFH
+653 GERIGKSVYEFFH
-666 TEIYTNEVDELIE
+666 TPLYTNEIDELVA
-679 LGCPTE
+679 LGLPTE

-692 LFAGQTAVITGTLPN
+692 LFQGQTAVITGTLPN

-713 RKIIEENGGKVSGSV
+713 RKLIEENGGKVSGSV

-756 DEAWLMS
+756 DEAWLMA
-763 QIAEGDSETDDSAE
+763 QIANADESDDATNENAGSSAGNFANE
-777 IPAETATEI
+777 KASVSTTPAE
-786 DNSKENVALERAS
+786 D
-799 AKPRKDEQ
+799 Q
-807 TSLF
+807 MSLNL

>member
-1 MTDEKDF
+1 MNDKRAEDF
-8 DFTRYFELKKQL
+8 SRYFELKKQL

-25 LYYKDGVSPMSD
+25 LYYKKGVSPMSD

-50 EKKYPELGGENSLT
+50 EAKYPELHGKDSLT
-64 KRVGNDLVNDFA
+64 QKVGSDLTNDFA

-91 SKEEMAEFVRAAEDG
+91 SAEEMAEFVRAAEDG
-106 LAELDEKR
+106 MAGLDPSTPLR
-114 ETRDE
+114 SAQ
-119 RGGVLDE
+119 
-126 RRETRDERGGVLD
+126 D
-139 DKCVG
+139 DK
-144 RESHANS
+144 H
-151 FAHDRDQHLV
+151 
-161 LEPQRGEST
+161 
-170 KTRVYSEDSG
+170 
-180 AAREEKGDV
+180 
-189 PRASNLEPRAS
+189 RATSLEPRTS
-200 NLEPRASKWIC
+200 NLTPHTWIC
-211 EKKID
+211 ERKID

-248 LTIADIPE
+248 LTITDIPE
-256 YFDAKKLKIAPSEIP
+256 YFDAKKLKIDPSEIP
-271 QGSFEVR
+271 QGTFEVR

-292 ERFILEGKKTFQN
+292 EQFILEGKKIFQN
-305 CRNTVSGSLK
+305 PRNTVSGSLK
-315 LKSVSECKTR
+315 LKSVAECKTR

-333 IPQSKNK
+333 IPQSNNK
-340 THEENLKQLQRLGF
+340 THEENLLQLKRLGF
-354 NTNAYWK
+354 HTNDYWT
-361 ADTVE
+361 ADTTE
-366 EIMKISEE
+366 EIMKISEQ
-374 IGASRDSLPFDID
+374 IGASRDNLPFEID

-392 LNNLEHQRALG
+392 LNDLAMQRALG
-403 STSKSP
+403 TTSKSP

-437 AVTPVANLSPVRL
+437 AVTPVANLAPVRL

-463 DEVARLDLHFGD
+463 DEVARLDLHYGD

-495 LRPSGAL
+495 LRPIGAE
-502 PVTAPAVCPV
+502 PVIAPTKCPE
-512 CGEPLTHIDDEVI
+512 CGEPLTHLDGEVI

-530 LHCKAQVQCLFEHF
+530 MHCGAQVQCLFEHF

-562 LLETGKIKR
+562 LIATGKIKR
-571 IPDLYRLTLDDLLS
+571 IPDLYRLTLEDLES
-585 QERMAQKSAQN
+585 QERMAKKSAKN
-596 VFDAIEAS
+596 VFDAIAAS
-604 KERSLEHLLHG
+604 KERSLENLLHG
-615 LGIRFVGRTSARNL
+615 LGIRFVGRTSARNI

-634 TLEKIRTATI
+634 TLEKIRTATV
-644 GELQNVTDV
+644 EDLQNVTDV
-653 GERIGQSVYNFFH
+653 GERIGKSVYDFFH
-666 TEIYTNEVDELIE
+666 TERYTQEIDELIE

-692 LFAGQTAVITGTLPN
+692 LFQGQTAVITGTLPT

-713 RKIIEENGGKVSGSV
+713 RKLIEENGGKVAGSV

-737 GEAAGSKLT
+737 GDAAGSKLT

-756 DEAWLMS
+756 DEAWLLE
-763 QIAEGDSETDDSAE
+763 QIAEADSDAGSDSSEGGNESADDTTNIKKE
-777 IPAETATEI
+777 KPAAQG
-786 DNSKENVALERAS
+786 NGQL
-799 AKPRKDEQ
+799 
-807 TSLF
+807 SLF

>member
-1 MTDEKDF
+1 MSEQKDI
-8 DFTRYFELKKQL
+8 DRTRYFELKKQL

-50 EKKYPELGGENSLT
+50 EAKYPELRGKDSLT
-64 KRVGNDLVNDFA
+64 QRVGSDLTNDFA
-76 KVSHAVPMLSIANVY
+76 KVAHAVPMLSIANVY
-91 SKEEMAEFVRAAEDG
+91 SEEEMREFVNAAEDG
-106 LAELDEKR
+106 IAALSDVTPHSVAGSVNMEKPIPAQ
-114 ETRDE
+114 
-119 RGGVLDE
+119 
-126 RRETRDERGGVLD
+126 
-139 DKCVG
+139 G
-144 RESHANS
+144 RNDNLSS
-151 FAHDRDQHLV
+151 FVSRL
-161 LEPQRGEST
+161 SS
-170 KTRVYSEDSG
+170 K
-180 AAREEKGDV
+180 
-189 PRASNLEPRAS
+189 
-200 NLEPRASKWIC
+200 KWIC
-211 EKKID
+211 ERKID
-216 GVSLSIVYENGRL
+216 GVSLSLVYENGRL
-229 KQAATRGDGAQGD
+229 KQAATRGDGVQGD

-256 YFDAKKLKIAPSEIP
+256 YFDAKKFKIDSSEIP
-271 QGSFEVR
+271 QGTFEVR

-292 ERFILEGKKTFQN
+292 EQFILENKKTFQN

-315 LKSVSECKTR
+315 LKSVAECKTR

-333 IPQSKNK
+333 IPQSNNK
-340 THEENLKQLQRLGF
+340 THEENLKQLKRLGF
-354 NTNAYWK
+354 HTNDYWT
-361 ADTVE
+361 ADTVD
-366 EIMKISEE
+366 EIMKISED

-392 LNNLEHQRALG
+392 LNDLAMQRELG

-437 AVTPVANLSPVRL
+437 AVTPVANLAPVRL

-463 DEVARLDLHFGD
+463 DEVARLDLHYGD

-484 IIPKITDVKKE
+484 IIPKIKDVKRE
-495 LRPSGAL
+495 LRPAGAS
-502 PVTAPAVCPV
+502 PVIAPEKCPV
-512 CGEPLTHIDDEVI
+512 CGEPLTHINGEVI

-530 LHCKAQVQCLFEHF
+530 MHCQAQVQCLFEHF

-550 NIENLGPSLIAS
+550 NIENLGPALIAS
-562 LLETGKIKR
+562 LLATGKIQR
-571 IPDLYRLTLDDLLS
+571 IPDLYRLTLEDLES
-585 QERMAQKSAQN
+585 QERMAKKSAKN
-596 VFDAIEAS
+596 VFDAIQAS
-604 KERSLEHLLHG
+604 KQKSLENLLHG
-615 LGIRFVGRTSARNL
+615 LGIRFVGRTSARNI

-634 TLEKIRTATI
+634 TLEKIRTATVE
-644 GELQNVTDV
+644 ELQNVTDV
-653 GERIGQSVYNFFH
+653 GERIGKSVYEFFH
-666 TEIYTNEVDELIE
+666 TPLYTNEIDELVS
-679 LGCPTE
+679 LGLPTE

-692 LFAGQTAVITGTLPN
+692 LFQGQTAVITGTLPN

-713 RKIIEENGGKVSGSV
+713 RKLIEENGGKVSGSV

-756 DEAWLMS
+756 DEAWLVA
-763 QIAEGDSETDDSAE
+763 QIANADANADDGSTSSPTYGSTGSPTDGSAE
-777 IPAETATEI
+777 KIADAQAPAT
-786 DNSKENVALERAS
+786 KEDQL
-799 AKPRKDEQ
+799 
-807 TSLF
+807 SLNL

>member
-1 MTDEKDF
+1 MDQKDI
-8 DFTRYFELKKQL
+8 DRTRYFELKKQL

-25 LYYKDGVSPMSD
+25 LYYKEGVSPMSD

-50 EKKYPELGGENSLT
+50 EAKYPELRGNASLT
-64 KRVGNDLVNDFA
+64 QRVGSDLTNDFA
-76 KVSHAVPMLSIANVY
+76 KVAHAVPMLSIANVY
-91 SKEEMAEFVRAAEDG
+91 SAEEMAEFVKAAEEG
-106 LAELDEKR
+106 MASL
-114 ETRDE
+114 
-119 RGGVLDE
+119 G
-126 RRETRDERGGVLD
+126 D
-139 DKCVG
+139 DK
-144 RESHANS
+144 RATT
-151 FAHDRDQHLV
+151 AH
-161 LEPQRGEST
+161 T
-170 KTRVYSEDSG
+170 
-180 AAREEKGDV
+180 
-189 PRASNLEPRAS
+189 
-200 NLEPRASKWIC
+200 WIC
-211 EKKID
+211 ERKID

-256 YFDAKKLKIAPSEIP
+256 TLDAKKLKIDPSEIP
-271 QGSFEVR
+271 QGTFEVR

-292 ERFILEGKKTFQN
+292 EQFILEGKKIFQN
-305 CRNTVSGSLK
+305 PRNTVSGSLK
-315 LKSVSECKTR
+315 LKSVAECKTR

-333 IPQSKNK
+333 IPQSNNK
-340 THEENLKQLQRLGF
+340 THEENLLQLKKLGF
-354 NTNAYWK
+354 HTNDYWTADNT
-361 ADTVE
+361 D
-366 EIMKISEE
+366 EIMKISEQ
-374 IGASRDSLPFDID
+374 IGASRDSLPFEID

-392 LNNLEHQRALG
+392 LNDLAMQRALG
-403 STSKSP
+403 TTSKSP

-437 AVTPVANLSPVRL
+437 AVTPVANLAPVRL

-495 LRPSGAL
+495 LRPAGAV
-502 PVTAPAVCPV
+502 PVTAPDKCPV
-512 CGEPLTHIDDEVI
+512 CGEPLTHIDGEVI

-530 LHCKAQVQCLFEHF
+530 MHCAAQVQCLFEHF

-550 NIENLGPSLIAS
+550 NIENLGPALIASLIAS
-562 LLETGKIKR
+562 GKIKR
-571 IPDLYRLTLDDLLS
+571 IPDLYRLTLEDLES
-585 QERMAQKSAQN
+585 QERMAKKSAKN
-596 VFDAIEAS
+596 VFDAIAAS
-604 KERSLEHLLHG
+604 KEKSLENLLHG

-634 TLEKIRTATI
+634 TLEAIRTATV
-644 GELQNVTDV
+644 EDLQNVNDV
-653 GERIGQSVYNFFH
+653 GERIGKSVYDFFH
-666 TEIYTNEVDELIE
+666 TERYTQEIDELIA

-692 LFAGQTAVITGTLPN
+692 LFQGQTAVITGTLPT
-707 MDRDEA
+707 MEREEA
-713 RKIIEENGGKVSGSV
+713 RKLIEENGGKVSGSV

-756 DEAWLMS
+756 DEAWLLA
-763 QIAEGDSETDDSAE
+763 QIA
-777 IPAETATEI
+777 
-786 DNSKENVALERAS
+786 AS
-799 AKPRKDEQ
+799 ADETLTESANNDENGLPRPSGARNDVQKPNEQ
-807 TSLF
+807 LSLF

>member
-1 MTDEKDF
+1 MDQKDF
-8 DFTRYFELKKQL
+8 DLTRYFELKKQL

-25 LYYKDGVSPMSD
+25 LYYKDGFSPMSD

-50 EKKYPELGGENSLT
+50 EAKYPELRGKDSLT
-64 KRVGNDLVNDFA
+64 QRVGSDLTNDFA
-76 KVSHAVPMLSIANVY
+76 KVTHAVPMLSIANVY
-91 SKEEMAEFVRAAEDG
+91 SAEEMAEFVKAAEDG
-106 LAELDEKR
+106 IAEIDASAL
-114 ETRDE
+114 
-119 RGGVLDE
+119 RG
-126 RRETRDERGGVLD
+126 
-139 DKCVG
+139 
-144 RESHANS
+144 A
-151 FAHDRDQHLV
+151 
-161 LEPQRGEST
+161 GEN
-170 KTRVYSEDSG
+170 R
-180 AAREEKGDV
+180 AAK
-189 PRASNLEPRAS
+189 
-200 NLEPRASKWIC
+200 KWIC
-211 EKKID
+211 ERKID

-229 KQAATRGDGAQGD
+229 KQAATRGDGVQGD

-256 YFDAKKLKIAPSEIP
+256 TLDAKKLKIDPSEIP
-271 QGSFEVR
+271 QGTFEVR

-292 ERFILEGKKTFQN
+292 EQFVLEGKKIFQN
-305 CRNTVSGSLK
+305 PRNTVSGSLK
-315 LKSVSECKTR
+315 LKSVAECKTR

-333 IPQSKNK
+333 IPQSNNA
-340 THEENLKQLQRLGF
+340 THEENLKQLKKLGF
-354 NTNAYWK
+354 HTNDFWK
-361 ADTVE
+361 ADSVD
-366 EIMKISEE
+366 EIMKISED
-374 IGASRDSLPFDID
+374 IGASRDSLPFEID

-392 LNNLEHQRALG
+392 LNDLAMQRELG
-403 STSKSP
+403 TTSKSP

-437 AVTPVANLSPVRL
+437 AVTPVANLAPVRL

-495 LRPSGAL
+495 LRPAGAV
-502 PVTAPAVCPV
+502 PVTAPEKCPV
-512 CGEPLTHIDDEVI
+512 CGEPLTHIDGEVI

-530 LHCKAQVQCLFEHF
+530 MHCQAQVQCLFEHF

-550 NIENLGPSLIAS
+550 NIENLGPALIAS
-562 LLETGKIKR
+562 LIATGKIKR
-571 IPDLYRLTLDDLLS
+571 IPDLYRLTIEDLES
-585 QERMAQKSAQN
+585 QERMAKKSAKN
-596 VFDAIEAS
+596 VYDAIAAS
-604 KERSLEHLLHG
+604 KEKSLENLLHG

-634 TLEKIRTATI
+634 TLDKIRTATV
-644 GELQNVTDV
+644 EDLQNVNDV
-653 GERIGQSVYNFFH
+653 GERIGKSVYDFFH
-666 TEIYTNEVDELIE
+666 TERYTQEIDELVE

-692 LFAGQTAVITGTLPN
+692 LFQGQTAVITGTLPN

-713 RKIIEENGGKVSGSV
+713 RKLIEENGGKVSGSV

-746 KANELGIPVH
+746 KANELSIPVH
-756 DEAWLMS
+756 DEAWLLE
-763 QIAEGDSETDDSAE
+763 QIANAGSDSGDNANEGNETPATSPASDKSAAGSETK
-777 IPAETATEI
+777 
-786 DNSKENVALERAS
+786 NRAGKTD
-799 AKPRKDEQ
+799 ANGQ
-807 TSLF
+807 ISLF

>member
-1 MTDEKDF
+1 MDQKDI
-8 DFTRYFELKKQL
+8 DRTRYFELKKQL

-25 LYYKDGVSPMSD
+25 LYYKDGISPMSD

-50 EKKYPELGGENSLT
+50 EAKYPELRGKDSLT
-64 KRVGNDLVNDFA
+64 QRVGSDLTNDFA
-76 KVSHAVPMLSIANVY
+76 KVAHAVPMLSIANVY
-91 SKEEMAEFVRAAEDG
+91 SAEEMAEFVKAAEEG
-106 LAELDEKR
+106 ISA
-114 ETRDE
+114 
-119 RGGVLDE
+119 
-126 RRETRDERGGVLD
+126 
-139 DKCVG
+139 
-144 RESHANS
+144 
-151 FAHDRDQHLV
+151 
-161 LEPQRGEST
+161 LEPQT
-170 KTRVYSEDSG
+170 
-180 AAREEKGDV
+180 
-189 PRASNLEPRAS
+189 SNPKATEGRDLTPHT
-200 NLEPRASKWIC
+200 WIC
-211 EKKID
+211 ERKID

-256 YFDAKKLKIAPSEIP
+256 YFDAKKLKIDPSEIP
-271 QGSFEVR
+271 QGTFEVR

-292 ERFILEGKKTFQN
+292 EQFILEGKKIFQN
-305 CRNTVSGSLK
+305 PRNTVSGSLK
-315 LKSVSECKTR
+315 LKSVAECKTR

-333 IPQSKNK
+333 IPQSNNK
-340 THEENLKQLQRLGF
+340 THEENLLQLKRLGF
-354 NTNAYWK
+354 HTNDYWT
-361 ADTVE
+361 ADTTD
-366 EIMKISEE
+366 EIMKISEQ
-374 IGASRDSLPFDID
+374 IGASRDSLPFEID

-392 LNNLEHQRALG
+392 LNDLAMQRALG
-403 STSKSP
+403 TTSKSP

-437 AVTPVANLSPVRL
+437 AVTPVANLAPVRL

-463 DEVARLDLHFGD
+463 DEVSRLDLHYGD

-484 IIPKITDVKKE
+484 IIPKITDVKKD
-495 LRPSGAL
+495 LRPAGAV
-502 PVTAPAVCPV
+502 PVTAPEKCPV

-530 LHCKAQVQCLFEHF
+530 MHCPAQVQCLFEHF

-550 NIENLGPSLIAS
+550 NIENLGPALIAS
-562 LLETGKIKR
+562 LIATGKIKR
-571 IPDLYRLTLDDLLS
+571 IPDLYRLTLEDLES
-585 QERMAQKSAQN
+585 QERMAKKSAKN
-596 VFDAIEAS
+596 VYDAIAAS
-604 KERSLEHLLHG
+604 KERSLENLLHG

-634 TLEKIRTATI
+634 TLEKIRTATV
-644 GELQNVTDV
+644 EDLQNVTDV
-653 GERIGQSVYNFFH
+653 GERIGKSVYDFFH
-666 TEIYTNEVDELIE
+666 TPLYTNEIDELIE

-692 LFAGQTAVITGTLPN
+692 LFQGQTAVITGTLPS

-713 RKIIEENGGKVSGSV
+713 RKLIEENGGKVSGSV

-737 GEAAGSKLT
+737 GDAAGSKLT

-756 DEAWLMS
+756 DEAWLLQ
-763 QIAEGDSETDDSAE
+763 QIASSADESVTDSVNNAE
-777 IPAETATEI
+777 N
-786 DNSKENVALERAS
+786 NSENRLPSPSRARNDVQ
-799 AKPRKDEQ
+799 KPNEQ
-807 TSLF
+807 LSLF